1 MSPKRKA
8 GAKVGPA
15 RILWFHRAR
24 ATWGRRRAAGLSY
37 ALWAGEEVPK
47 EEKPK
52 KSSDCPSPASDQ
64 VSVSVKI

>member
-52 KSSDCPSPASDQ
+52 KSSDRP
-64 VSVSVKI
+64 